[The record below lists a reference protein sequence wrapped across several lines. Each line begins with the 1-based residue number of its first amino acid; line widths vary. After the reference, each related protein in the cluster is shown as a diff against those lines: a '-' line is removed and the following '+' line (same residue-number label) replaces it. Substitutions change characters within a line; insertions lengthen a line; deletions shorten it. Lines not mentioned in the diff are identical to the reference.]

1 MNSSIFHA
9 AAKSIPRLFH
19 ARLHIIQASYIRMI
33 MLLKPQ
39 VGILKLCGDGSLFS
53 RTAASGLSTLRLGD
67 LRLCHMHIR
76 LDFDHTYPKGAGG

>member
-19 ARLHIIQASYIRMI
+19 VRLHIIQPSYIHI
-33 MLLKPQ
+33 MLLRPQ
-39 VGILKLCGDGSLFS
+39 VGILKSCGDGGLFS
-53 RTAASGLSTLRLGD
+53 RTAASGLSSLRLAN
-67 LRLCHMHIR
+67 LRLCHMDIR